1 MFEGTGIIE
10 VMKTTHKISLSL
22 IFSTLALQA
31 FAAMP
36 SSGVIWFDTPAL
48 TFNDNWAIE
57 QDKNGRGWEFEGLP
71 VGNGRVGAMVMES
84 AKRQRLQLNEI
95 SLWTGGENAS
105 GNCSGYSYGP
115 TTGRDG
121 FGNYQPFANWIADFG
136 NVEGDDFVR
145 SLQLEGGIA
154 QTEFKSKG
162 AKITRE
168 VFAAGEKNAIIAV
181 YESSKKGG
189 LTGTFALTPEH
200 TAKIVANKNGTIT
213 MAGTLA
219 NGMEFAAKVKLIVVG
234 GEVSTLGE
242 NGNVPVNYSGG
253 GDGMFAT
260 YDGNKLAKL
269 KVEGADKI
277 IAVIA
282 MHTDYVLDYKKD
294 FKGGKP
300 VPATEATL
308 KAIDPI
314 LSSKNLAEVCTK
326 KNCELYNRVKI
337 DLGKTDAETA
347 KLPTP
352 ERIKKYGQTK
362 KDPDLEETLFQFG
375 RYCLISS
382 SRGSLPA
389 NLQGIWNA
397 KVHAPWASDYHN
409 NINIQ
414 EAYWPAEV
422 TNLSECHLPLLN
434 YISETAPAARKMT
447 KKQFGENT
455 RGWTQ
460 RISQNP
466 WGWGGWTMWNVPINA
481 WYALHMWE
489 HYQFT
494 QDKNFLKKQAYPMMK
509 EACNF
514 WEDHLKELGK
524 DGKGFES
531 REGNVNLAQLKGM
544 PAGTLVAPQ
553 GWSHEWGPVEDGVAH
568 DQQLVRDLFNNT
580 IAAAKV
586 LGVDAAWVKKL
597 AEKRDRL
604 APNKIAKGGY
614 LQEWL
619 IDRPN
624 MVSGHRH
631 TSHLFAVYPGS
642 EISFEKTPKLAAAAK
657 KSLELRGSDGDSRRS
672 WSWPWR
678 AALWARFKEGDKAHE
693 MIEGLL
699 THNTLPNLL
708 TTHPP
713 FQMDG
718 NFSLP
723 AAVAE
728 MFVQSQTGDIVLL
741 PAPCKAWPKGKVHG
755 LKARGNVTVSFEWEK
770 GKIKKYSL
778 TSPIPQTV
786 NVIVNGKTKKEKIG
800 PAK

>member
-1 MFEGTGIIE
+1 
-10 VMKTTHKISLSL
+10 MKVYPSISISLILS
-22 IFSTLALQA
+22 ALVSPV
-31 FAAMP
+31 FASIP
-36 SSGVIWFDTPAL
+36 SSGYIWFDTPAQ
-48 TFNDNWAIE
+48 TFDDNWFVTPDNRGAR
-57 QDKNGRGWEFEGLP
+57 KGWEWEGLP
-71 VGNGRVGAMVMES
+71 VGNGRVGAMAME
-84 AKRQRLQLNEI
+84 APGRQRLQLNEI
-95 SLWTGGENAS
+95 SLWTGGENLG

-115 TTGRDG
+115 TTGRNG
-121 FGNYQPFANWIADFG
+121 FGNYQPFANLIADFG
-136 NVEGDDFVR
+136 TAQATDFTR

-154 QTEFKSKG
+154 KAEYKSNG
-162 AKITRE
+162 TAYTRE
-168 VFAAGEKNAIIAV
+168 VFAAQERNAIVAV
-181 YESSKKGG
+181 YTCSKKGG

-200 TAKIVANKNGTIT
+200 NAKIAANKNGTIT
-213 MAGTLA
+213 MTGTLE
-219 NGMEFAAKVKLIVVG
+219 NGMKFAAKVRLYVTG
-234 GEVSTLGE
+234 GKISTLGG
-242 NGNVPVNYSGG
+242 NGDIHVKYEGG
-253 GDGMFAT
+253 GDAMHSV
-260 YDGNKLAKL
+260 YDGKKLAKL
-269 KVEGADKI
+269 KVENADKI

-282 MHTDYVLDYKKD
+282 MHTDYVLDEKKG
-294 FKGGKP
+294 FKGGDP

-308 KAIDPI
+308 KAVEALLAD
-314 LSSKNLAEVCTK
+314 KNLANVCTQ
-326 KNCELYNRVKI
+326 KNRELYNRVKI
-337 DLGKTDAETA
+337 ELGKTDADTA

-352 ERIKKYGQTK
+352 ERLKKYKNTQ

-375 RYCLISS
+375 RYCLLSS

-397 KVHAPWASDYHN
+397 KVYAPWASDYHN

-422 TNLSECHLPLLN
+422 CNLSECHLPLLN
-434 YISETAPAARKMT
+434 YITETAPAAREMT
-447 KKQFGENT
+447 KREFGAGT

-466 WGWGGWTMWNVPINA
+466 WGAGGWSMWNVPINA

-489 HYQFT
+489 HFQFT
-494 QDKNFLKKQAYPMMK
+494 QDKNFLKNQAYPMMK

-531 REGNVNLAQLKGM
+531 KGNADMSQLKGM
-544 PAGTLVAPQ
+544 PAGTLVAPK

-586 LGVDAAWVKKL
+586 LKVDAAWAKKL

-604 APNKIAKGGY
+604 APSKIAKGGY
-614 LQEWL
+614 LQEWM
-619 IDRPN
+619 IDRPD

-642 EISFEKTPKLAAAAK
+642 EISFEKTPELAAAAK
-657 KSLELRGSDGDSRRS
+657 KSLELRGTAGDSRRS

-699 THNTLPNLL
+699 IHNTLPNLL
-708 TTHPP
+708 TTHEP

-741 PAPCKAWPKGKVHG
+741 PAPCKAWPKGKISG
-755 LKARGNVTVSFEWEK
+755 LKARGNITVAMEWEN
-770 GKIKKYSL
+770 GKVKNYKLS
-778 TSPIPQTV
+778 SPIPQEVT
-786 NVIVNGKTKKEKIG
+786 VIVNGKSKKEKVQ
-800 PAK
+800 PAKK